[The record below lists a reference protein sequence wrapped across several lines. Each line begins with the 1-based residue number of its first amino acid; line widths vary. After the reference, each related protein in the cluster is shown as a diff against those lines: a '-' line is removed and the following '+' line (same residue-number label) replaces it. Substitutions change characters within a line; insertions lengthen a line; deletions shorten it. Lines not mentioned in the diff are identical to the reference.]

1 MTPTEVTTILR
12 QFNAWR
18 RDFDDKIEQPD
29 TREISEAIDAAVEM
43 VDRLESAE
51 SDALEQ
57 ARLNGMGASREASLM
72 AKLEAAE
79 KDIALKER
87 IIDALGS
94 ALNAA
99 ANERECLLDALRE
112 MLVTAESVN
121 WDETFLEG
129 ARAAISSVEGE

>member
-1 MTPTEVTTILR
+1 MIDLNELRDRAATFGSDYLTDEEWVEVI
-12 QFNAWR
+12 
-18 RDFDDKIEQPD
+18 
-29 TREISEAIDAAVEM
+29 
-43 VDRLESAE
+43 DRLEAAE

-57 ARLNGMGASREASLM
+57 ARLNGMGASREAALL